1 MMNAT
6 PTLTTGFVF
15 FHVKPFLPADVIGIV
30 SLVVLALAVW
40 PRYFHRLAGRWR
52 RTYVIAA
59 MTAQYLNVF
68 VLVVQSF
75 LKVPALKPFAPTQA
89 APPSATHLVFL
100 VLLIVLSIV
109 AVLRFRDEPALAL
122 TPLFP
127 ERKFQ

>member
-1 MMNAT
+1 MNAT

-15 FHVKPFLPADVIGIV
+15 FDVKPFLPADVIGVV
-30 SLVVLALAVW
+30 SLVVLPLAVW
-40 PRYFHRLAGRWR
+40 ARYFHRPAGRWR

-59 MTAQYLNVF
+59 MAAQYRNVF

-75 LKVPALKPFAPTQA
+75 LKVRALKAFAPTQA

-109 AVLRFRDEPALAL
+109 AVLRFRDEPTLAI
-122 TPLFP
+122 TPLVP